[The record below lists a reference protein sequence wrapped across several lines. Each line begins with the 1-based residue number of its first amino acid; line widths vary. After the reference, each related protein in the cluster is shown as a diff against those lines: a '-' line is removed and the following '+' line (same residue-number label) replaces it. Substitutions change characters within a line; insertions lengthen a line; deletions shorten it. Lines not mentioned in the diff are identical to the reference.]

1 MLYEIKKL
9 QLEVPKGTLLR
20 RDSLLWSVTLLRRD
34 SLLWSVTLL
43 RRDSLLWSV
52 TLLRRDALLR
62 RETSTSGVPLKER
75 RNSYGDCRK

>member
-9 QLEVPKGTLLR
+9 QLEVPKG
-20 RDSLLWSVTLLRRD
+20 
-34 SLLWSVTLL
+34 TLL